1 MRIYVCDNLKKEAEA
16 ALLQLGTPEIK
27 LYSFPALCGRPPL
40 TLQDLDLTLDENEQ
54 SLIFGGICLREVESE
69 LMQNAVVYRFDNC
82 FELVLEKGVA
92 EYLLHDGAYLM
103 TPGWLADWRDHIERW
118 KFDRQGAQQFFGES
132 CQYLLLLDTG
142 IDSESSKNLREFAE
156 YVGIE
161 AKKIDVTLTT
171 ITGHFQNA
179 LQKAEADRPD
189 FGDVSAE
196 RKRMSDYAM
205 AMDLIRI
212 LARNMNEKAV
222 IENILNIFSMLFAPG
237 EMIYLTYENS
247 KPDKL
252 YSQSGLEF
260 DDPNLRTKLKAL
272 DQQYAWQPSGK
283 GFMLQL
289 RFNRELLGVISVD
302 YIAFPEYKEHYL
314 NLALFIGEVCGL
326 AISNARTYQ
335 IINTQNEKLDLINHE
350 LNRREEHYRL
360 LYEMAPLGYQ
370 SLGFDGKILNV
381 NQAWLNMLGYKEEEV
396 INRWFG
402 DFLTEESVVQFQRQ
416 FPLFLK
422 SGQINDI
429 EFQMLKKNGGVIDI
443 SYNGKVLRDI
453 KGNFIRTHC
462 ILRDV
467 TKQKEVLR
475 TLRKSAEQGKDLKGF
490 ITICAGCNKI
500 KDNKIEGQPWI
511 KPADYFSRRYP
522 ELKFSHGICPD
533 CVHKWYPDLTDKIN
547 QDREE
552 TD

>member
-1 MRIYVCDNLKKEAEA
+1 MRIYVCDNLKKEAA
-16 ALLQLGTPEIK
+16 AVLLQLGTSEIT
-27 LYSFPALCGRPPL
+27 LHSFPARCGHPPL
-40 TLQDLDLTLDENEQ
+40 SLQELDLPADDEA
-54 SLIFGGICLREVESE
+54 SLIFGGICLRDIEHE
-69 LMQNAVVYRFDNC
+69 LVQSTVYRFDNC
-82 FELVLEKGVA
+82 FELVAEKGVV
-92 EYLLHDGAYLM
+92 EYFIRDGAYLV
-103 TPGWLADWRDHIERW
+103 TPGWLADWRMHIRQW
-118 KFDRQGAQQFFGES
+118 KFDRQGARQFFRES
-132 CQYLLLLDTG
+132 CRYLLLLDTG
-142 IDSESSKNLREFAE
+142 TDSESDKNLREFAE
-156 YVGIE
+156 YVDTKAE
-161 AKKIDVTLTT
+161 KIDVTLAT
-171 ITGHFQNA
+171 ITRHFKNA

-222 IENILNIFSMLFAPG
+222 IENIFNIFSMLFAPG
-237 EMIYLTYENS
+237 EMMYLTFEDS
-247 KPDKL
+247 RPAKL
-252 YSQSGLEF
+252 YSQSALEF
-260 DDPNLRTKLKAL
+260 DDPNIRTKLAAL
-272 DQQYAWQPSGK
+272 DRRYAWQSSGK

-289 RFNRELLGVISVD
+289 RFNHELLGVISVD

-314 NLALFIGEVCGL
+314 NLALFISEVCGL

-335 IINTQNEKLDLINHE
+335 IINAQNEKLDLINHE
-350 LNRREEHYRL
+350 LNRREEYYRL

-381 NQAWLNMLGYKEEEV
+381 NQAWLNMLGHKEDEV
-396 INRWFG
+396 AGRWFG
-402 DFLTEESVVQFQRQ
+402 DFLTGESLVIFQRQ

-422 SGQINDI
+422 SGQISDV
-429 EFQMLKKNGGVIDI
+429 EFQMLKKDGGVIDI
-443 SYNGKVLRDI
+443 SYNGKILRDI

-500 KDNKIEGQPWI
+500 RDNKVEGQPWI
-511 KPADYFSRRYP
+511 KPANYFSRRYP
-522 ELKFSHGICPD
+522 ELKFSHGLCPD
-533 CVHKWYPDLTDKIN
+533 CIHKWYPDLAGKIDPDTEATD
-547 QDREE
+547 
-552 TD
+552 